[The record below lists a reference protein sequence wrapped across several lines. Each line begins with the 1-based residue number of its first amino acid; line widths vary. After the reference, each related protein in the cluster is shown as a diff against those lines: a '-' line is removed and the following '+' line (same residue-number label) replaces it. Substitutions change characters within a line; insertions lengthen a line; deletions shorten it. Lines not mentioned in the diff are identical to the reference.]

1 MAAANQKPYGWQYQ
15 RKVKALAVSRG
26 IKGSA
31 LAILGILLD
40 HCNSETGLAFPPK
53 QTMAEKSG
61 ASPNTV
67 DRAITALKSAH
78 IIEPVA
84 YRNGGRHRAVCYKF
98 GLGPWGG
105 EAQPKQEENPPQNGE
120 KPPQIWG
127 ENPPQNGGPNQ
138 ERTIKELQGK
148 GAAGRGHAMQEAATA
163 VAPEPEADLQAWI
176 AFAYRA
182 GAAQGEPFAQVRQKA
197 LNMQALAR
205 GAAVEAA

>member
-1 MAAANQKPYGWQYQ
+1 MAAANEKPFGGTYQK
-15 RKVKALAVSRG
+15 KVKALAVSRG
-26 IKGSA
+26 IKGA
-31 LAILGILLD
+31 TLAILSVLLD
-40 HCNSETGLAFPPK
+40 HCNWETGIAFPPK
-53 QTMAEKSG
+53 KMIAEKSG

-67 DRAITALKSAH
+67 DRAITALKSAC

-105 EAQPKQEENPPQNGE
+105 EAQPKQEKTPPKMGE
-120 KPPQIWG
+120 KPPQKWG
-127 ENPPQNGGPNQ
+127 KNPPQNGGPNH
-138 ERTIKELQGK
+138 EVTFKEHGK